1 MVITPFISYIF
12 IVPQWVAPFVHSS
25 PIPTGRRVLWQA
37 LPTGQC
43 RIVYGRNLT
52 RYLPFVYFCVFTTH
66 LTYQGCPLVFVLA
79 PVLGAHR
86 PVPGLT
92 VLGLTAPFRITYH
105 STYLFAVYRVFDMPN
120 PKYVPFRC
128 ISCLRHALAGA
139 VPFSGSW
146 FLRVWTP

>member
-1 MVITPFISYIF
+1 MVFRFTSYMLPGRVF
-12 IVPQWVAPFVHSS
+12 PSVLCS
-25 PIPTGRRVLWQA
+25 PIPTGLRVLLLT

-43 RIVYGRNLT
+43 RIVCGKDLT
-52 RYLPFVYFCVFTTH
+52 RYLPFVHFCVCLTH
-66 LTYQGCPLVFVLA
+66 LTYLRCSLVFVVA

-146 FLRVWTP
+146 FLRVWTL